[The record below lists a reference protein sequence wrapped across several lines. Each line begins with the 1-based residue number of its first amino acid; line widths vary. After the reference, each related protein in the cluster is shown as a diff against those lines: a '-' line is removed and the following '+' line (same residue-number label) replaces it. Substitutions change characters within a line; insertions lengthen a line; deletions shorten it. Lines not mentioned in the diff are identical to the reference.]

1 MMGITSSTR
10 LLLRGMTSSFSCAIT
25 AGTVRRK
32 IKKPYLRALGNIKG
46 NIGMKEGFLVSR
58 KPQNLIRQAKQN

>member
-1 MMGITSSTR
+1 M
-10 LLLRGMTSSFSCAIT
+10 
-25 AGTVRRK
+25 RK